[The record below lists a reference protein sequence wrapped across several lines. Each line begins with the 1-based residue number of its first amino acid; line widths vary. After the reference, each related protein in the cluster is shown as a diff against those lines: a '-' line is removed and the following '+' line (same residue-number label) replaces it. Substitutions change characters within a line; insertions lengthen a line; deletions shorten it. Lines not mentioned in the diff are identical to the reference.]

1 MKDSNSMTIDRPKRK
16 RYTTDEERKAARK
29 ESQRKWDEKNRD
41 RIREYQRRYYHEH
54 KAQLNAR
61 SAKRIKQTREKLP
74 ERKRH
79 PNFTNEEERIAYRR
93 EYMRKYREANRAKT
107 SEYSRESNR
116 RRRAGEEKRKSGP
129 PKGTEFIKQDF
140 VMPKPSASPLVKK
153 PVKEARL
160 CEKCLNWPCFEGIEN
175 LETDFARIGCHS
187 FHTEK

>member
-1 MKDSNSMTIDRPKRK
+1 MKDSNSMTFDRPKRK

-79 PNFTNEEERIAYRR
+79 PNFTNEASVLIQRLRMMALHQV
-93 EYMRKYREANRAKT
+93 
-107 SEYSRESNR
+107 S
-116 RRRAGEEKRKSGP
+116 SGL
-129 PKGTEFIKQDF
+129 
-140 VMPKPSASPLVKK
+140 PS
-153 PVKEARL
+153 
-160 CEKCLNWPCFEGIEN
+160 
-175 LETDFARIGCHS
+175 
-187 FHTEK
+187 